1 MIQSVLV
8 ANRGEIACR
17 VFRTCRDLGISTVA
31 VYSDPDASLP
41 HVREADAAV
50 RLPGATPAETY
61 LRGDLVVKA
70 ALAAGADAVHPGYGF
85 LSESAAF
92 AQAVVDAGLTWI
104 GPPPAAIE
112 AMASKTRA
120 KQLMAAAGVPLLAP
134 VDPAKATGA
143 DLPLLLKA
151 AAGGGGRGMRVV
163 RELIDLE
170 GELAAASAE
179 ARSAFGDGEVFAEPY
194 VERGRH
200 VEVQIMADAHGTV
213 WALGTRDCSLQ
224 RRHQK
229 VIEEAPAPGL
239 PEALRGRLRTAAVAA
254 ARAVSYRG
262 AGTVEFLVDPSGRA
276 YFLEMNTRLQV
287 EHPVTEAV
295 FGVDLVALQLQV
307 AEGAALPTEPP
318 EPNGHAVEARLYAED
333 PATGW
338 TPQTGVLHH
347 LSLPDGVRLDRGY
360 GDGDT
365 IGVHYDAMLAKAVV
379 HAPTRAAAVR
389 ALARAL
395 ELARIHGPKTNRDL
409 LVRSLRHPD
418 FTSGRLDTGFYD
430 RHLPALTEPRAGE
443 AHAALAAALADAAG
457 RASRFGG
464 GWRNLPS
471 QPQTKRYGDHE
482 IRYRLTRHGLTAD
495 GFPDVRL
502 EAAEPG
508 RVRLEVDGVSRDFL
522 VARYGD
528 QVYVDTAVGSYA
540 LTAHPRFADPS
551 ELVAPG
557 SLLAPMPGVVVRV
570 ADGLA
575 EGARVT
581 AGQPLIWLEA
591 MKMTHPITAPAAG
604 TLTALHAAPGRQV
617 EVGALLAVVQDE
629 SEAQEDQPS

>member
-1 MIQSVLV
+1 
-8 ANRGEIACR
+8 
-17 VFRTCRDLGISTVA
+17 
-31 VYSDPDASLP
+31 
-41 HVREADAAV
+41 
-50 RLPGATPAETY
+50 
-61 LRGDLVVKA
+61 
-70 ALAAGADAVHPGYGF
+70 
-85 LSESAAF
+85 
-92 AQAVVDAGLTWI
+92 
-104 GPPPAAIE
+104 
-112 AMASKTRA
+112 
-120 KQLMAAAGVPLLAP
+120 
-134 VDPAKATGA
+134 
-143 DLPLLLKA
+143 
-151 AAGGGGRGMRVV
+151 MRVV

-430 RHLPALTEPRAGE
+430 RHLPALTEPRAGRRTRPSPPPWRTRR
-443 AHAALAAALADAAG
+443 AAPPASVAAG
-457 RASRFGG
+457 ATCRPSRRPSGTGTTRSATALPATASPPTASRTYAWKPPNPAAYASKSTESPGTSWSRGTATRCTSTPPSARTPSPHTPASPTPANSSPPDRCSPPCRASSSG
-464 GWRNLPS
+464 
-471 QPQTKRYGDHE
+471 
-482 IRYRLTRHGLTAD
+482 
-495 GFPDVRL
+495 
-502 EAAEPG
+502 
-508 RVRLEVDGVSRDFL
+508 SR
-522 VARYGD
+522 
-528 QVYVDTAVGSYA
+528 TGS
-540 LTAHPRFADPS
+540 PKG
-551 ELVAPG
+551 PG
-557 SLLAPMPGVVVRV
+557 SPRGS
-570 ADGLA
+570 
-575 EGARVT
+575 
-581 AGQPLIWLEA
+581 
-591 MKMTHPITAPAAG
+591 H
-604 TLTALHAAPGRQV
+604 
-617 EVGALLAVVQDE
+617 
-629 SEAQEDQPS
+629 

>member
-8 ANRGEIACR
+8 ANRAEIASR

-31 VYSDPDASLP
+31 VHSDPDASLP
-41 HVREADAAV
+41 YVHEADAAV

-85 LSESAAF
+85 LSESAGF

-120 KQLMAAAGVPLLAP
+120 KELMAAAGVPLLAP
-134 VDPAKATGA
+134 VDPAKATAA

-163 RELIDLE
+163 RELGALP
-170 GELAAASAE
+170 GEWEAASAE

-239 PEALRGRLRTAAVAA
+239 PEVLRTRLRTAAVAA

-262 AGTVEFLVDPSGRA
+262 AGTVEFLVDGQGRA

-307 AEGAALPTEPP
+307 AEGAALPAEPP
-318 EPNGHAVEARLYAED
+318 EPTGHAVEARLYAED
-333 PATGW
+333 PAGGW
-338 TPQTGVLHH
+338 TPQTGVLH
-347 LSLPDGVRLDRGY
+347 LLDVPGVRLDRGY

-389 ALARAL
+389 TLARAL

-418 FTSGRLDTGFYD
+418 FTSGRVDTGFYD
-430 RHLPALTEPRAGE
+430 RHLAALTEPRAGE

-464 GWRNLPS
+464 WRNLPS

-482 IRYRLTRHGLTAD
+482 IRYRLTREGLVAD
-495 GFPDVRL
+495 DFPDVRL
-502 EAAEPG
+502 EATEPG
-508 RVRLEVDGVSRDFL
+508 LVRLEVDGVARDFR
-522 VARYGD
+522 VARHRD
-528 QVYVDTAVGSYA
+528 QVYVDTATGSYA
-540 LTAHPRFADPS
+540 LTAHPRFTDPS
-551 ELVAPG
+551 ELLAPG

-581 AGQPLIWLEA
+581 VGQPLIWLEA
-591 MKMTHPITAPAAG
+591 MKMTHPITAPASG

-617 EVGALLAVVQDE
+617 EVGALLAVVQDAPA
-629 SEAQEDQPS
+629 AQEDQPS